1 MTVSDSASMGRRI
14 AEARSRAGL
23 TQADLASAISLD
35 RSVLAKIENG
45 GRRVSALELA
55 RIANTLGER
64 IEWFVMETPPAIVS
78 HRNLEEPG
86 AESPTIDRTVERVTW
101 NVEFT
106 SQRDERWNTPSVQT
120 LSRPRN
126 AEEAEASSTIA
137 RGLLGL
143 NSIAPL
149 VDIAGHFSNLG
160 LLVFAFDLGRDAADA
175 ASVLLERGGV
185 AVVNG
190 HLHVG
195 RRRLAA
201 AHELGHFLF
210 ADEYSVDWRVSDWE
224 DDNAWESR
232 LDRFARALLLPA
244 VGLRQMWDDSQARG
258 DDLRARCVKIGSI
271 FRVDMSTLARRLIEL
286 GLIAQSGGR
295 QVRSIRTTRA
305 DIVELN
311 LVVPDELAPP
321 CLPRSYE
328 ESVLRIYRHEMIS
341 PARATDLLFDTWNE
355 EDLPVLPSLPESAI
369 WNLV

>member
-1 MTVSDSASMGRRI
+1 MSDSVSMGRRI
-14 AEARSRAGL
+14 AEARSRSGL

-55 RIANTLGER
+55 RIATTLGER

-86 AESPTIDRTVERVTW
+86 AESPTIDRAIERVAF
-101 NVEFT
+101 NVEFA
-106 SQRDERWNTPSVQT
+106 SQRDERWVTRSIDT
-120 LSRPRN
+120 LPRPRN
-126 AEEAEASSTIA
+126 SDEAEASSVTA
-137 RGLLGL
+137 RSLLKL
-143 NSIAPL
+143 DEVAPL
-149 VDIAGHFSNLG
+149 VDVARNFSDLG

-175 ASVLLERGGV
+175 ASVLLDRGGV

-210 ADEYSVDWRVSDWE
+210 ADEYSVDWRVSDWG
-224 DDNAWESR
+224 DDNAWEAR

-244 VGLRQMWDDSQARG
+244 TGLRRMWADLEARG
-258 DDLRARCVKIGSI
+258 DDLRAKCVKVGSA
-271 FRVDMSTLARRLIEL
+271 FRVDMSTLARRLVEI
-286 GLIAQSGGR
+286 GMIAQSEGR
-295 QVRSIRTTRA
+295 QVRAIRTTRA
-305 DIVELN
+305 DIVEFN
-311 LVVPDELAPP
+311 LVVPDDLAAPY
-321 CLPRSYE
+321 LPRSYE

-341 PARATDLLFDTWNE
+341 PARATDLLFDTWSE
-355 EDLPVLPSLPESAI
+355 EDLPVLPNLPESAI